1 MCFVREMVKKYM
13 YISELH
19 IGMQQFVHCLK
30 ISNMGAYENMREREQ
45 SVVFLEL
52 WAGCGKGN
60 SFSKGNGLWGMKYI
74 TKYKYG
80 KDGSEEIQEPFLAT
94 LEMHQLS
101 MKNIYR
107 VENKCIIRKTYIPC
121 GDRNDCSRASEW
133 RFLTW

>member
-1 MCFVREMVKKYM
+1 M
-13 YISELH
+13 YISEFIYH

-30 ISNMGAYENMREREQ
+30 ISNMGAYEDMREREQ

-60 SFSKGNGLWGMKYI
+60 SFSKSNHLWDMKYI

-80 KDGSEEIQEPFLAT
+80 KDGSEELQEPFLAT

-101 MKNIYR
+101 MALTMKNIYR
-107 VENKCIIRKTYIPC
+107 VENKYIIRKTYIPC
-121 GDRNDCSRASEW
+121 GDRNDCSRASKW